1 MNSIDERV
9 SAAAMRLFAQR
20 GATEVSM
27 SDLAAEARVA
37 RGTLYR
43 NIGSTERLY
52 TRLIETMAPRL
63 HSQIASGLDQIG
75 ATDPAVRLA
84 SALRLLVRLASDE
97 PVTGKFLVRFGLSDE
112 SLNALLS
119 GPPMRD
125 IESGI
130 ASGRYQISPGSTL
143 AAASLISGATVSAM
157 RMATEGH
164 LGWRDAGS
172 STAELVLRAL
182 GVPGPEAAEISQVE
196 LPTLTLA

>member
-1 MNSIDERV
+1 VSAIDERV
-9 SAAAMRLFAQR
+9 SAAAMRLFAER

-27 SDLAAEARVA
+27 SELAIEARVA

-52 TRLIETMAPRL
+52 ARLIETMAPRL
-63 HSQIASGLDQIG
+63 HSQMAAGLDQLG

-84 SALRLLVRLASDE
+84 TALRLFVRLASAD

-112 SLNALLS
+112 SLNALLA

-125 IESGI
+125 IEAGI
-130 ASGRYQISPGSTL
+130 ASGRYQIAPGSTL
-143 AAASLISGATVSAM
+143 AAASMISGATVSAM

-182 GVPGPEAAEISQVE
+182 GVGAQEAAEISQVE
-196 LPTLTLA
+196 LPTLKLA

>member
-1 MNSIDERV
+1 MNAIDERV

-20 GATEVSM
+20 GANEVSM
-27 SDLAAEARVA
+27 SELAVEARVA

-43 NIGSTERLY
+43 TIGSTERLY
-52 TRLIETMAPRL
+52 TRLIENMAPRL
-63 HSQIASGLDQIG
+63 HSQIAGGLDQIG

-84 SALRLLVRLASDE
+84 SGLRLLVRLASDD

-112 SLNALLS
+112 SLNALLT

-125 IESGI
+125 IEAGI
-130 ASGRYQISPGSTL
+130 ASGRYQLTASSKL

-157 RMATEGH
+157 RMTIEGH

-182 GVPGPEAAEISQVE
+182 GVGAQEAAEIAQSE
-196 LPTLTLA
+196 LPTLKLA

>member
-1 MNSIDERV
+1 VNAIDERV
-9 SAAAMRLFAQR
+9 STAAMRLFAQR

-27 SDLAAEARVA
+27 SELAVEARVA

-43 NIGSTERLY
+43 NIGSTELLY
-52 TRLIETMAPRL
+52 TRLIETMAPQL
-63 HSQIASGLDQIG
+63 HSQIAAGLDQIG

-84 SALRLLVRLASDE
+84 SGLRLLVRLASDD

-112 SLNALLS
+112 SLNALLT

-125 IESGI
+125 IEAGI
-130 ASGRYQISPGSTL
+130 AAGRYQLSPASTL
-143 AAASLISGATVSAM
+143 AAASMISGATVSAM
-157 RMATEGH
+157 RMAIEGH

-182 GVPGPEAAEISQVE
+182 GVAAQEAAEIAQVE
-196 LPTLTLA
+196 LPTLKLA